1 MEPIRGIA
9 AAILLSFAIAGLAA
23 CEKKGPAES
32 VGQAIDDAAKKT
44 GEAVKETGDK
54 IKDAAK

>member
-9 AAILLSFAIAGLAA
+9 AAILLGFAIAGLAA
-23 CEKKGPAES
+23 CEKKGPAQS

-54 IKDAAK
+54 IKDAVK

>member
-23 CEKKGPAES
+23 CEKKGPLEKAGKA
-32 VGQAIDDAAKKT
+32 VDDAAKKT
-44 GEAVKETGDK
+44 GEAVRDAGDK

>member
-1 MEPIRGIA
+1 MKPIRGIA
-9 AAILLSFAIAGLAA
+9 GAILLSFAIAGLAA